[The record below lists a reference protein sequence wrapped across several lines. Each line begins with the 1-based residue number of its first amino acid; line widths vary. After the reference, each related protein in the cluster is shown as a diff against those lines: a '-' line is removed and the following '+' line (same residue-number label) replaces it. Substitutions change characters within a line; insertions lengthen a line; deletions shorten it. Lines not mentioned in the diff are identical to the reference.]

1 MPFYRPV
8 HTGPLAEMVSY
19 FFAAALADSDLRNAF
34 DISLSRE
41 QIRDRSR
48 LSSFDLLKLPSS
60 YRSTAMLMGDG
71 HTTDRSDDCIDSS
84 D

>member
-8 HTGPLAEMVSY
+8 HTGPLAELVSY

-41 QIRDRSR
+41 QICDRSR
-48 LSSFDLLKLPSS
+48 LSSFDLLKLP
-60 YRSTAMLMGDG
+60 
-71 HTTDRSDDCIDSS
+71 
-84 D
+84 

>member
-41 QIRDRSR
+41 QICDRSR
-48 LSSFDLLKLPSS
+48 LSSFDLLKLP
-60 YRSTAMLMGDG
+60 
-71 HTTDRSDDCIDSS
+71 
-84 D
+84 